1 MPTNLEI
8 KARIPSIQYAINIA
22 EKLPA
27 SFSTELN
34 QTDTYFVVPKGRLKL
49 REINNS
55 QCELIYYTRTE
66 TSNERLSDFEIS
78 TVTDSINLK
87 SILKMAYGVSAAVQK
102 KRLLYLYGTTRIHI
116 DNIDS
121 LGAFIEFE
129 VPVETDHQKAH
140 NIMQFLISK
149 FQIQDDSFIKES
161 YMDLI
166 LDKGT

>member
-8 KARIPSIQYAINIA
+8 KARIQSVQYAINIA
-22 EKLPA
+22 ETLPA
-27 SFSTELN
+27 NFVNELN
-34 QTDTYFVVPKGRLKL
+34 QTDTYFIAPKGRLKL
-49 REINNS
+49 REINGA
-55 QCELIYYTRTE
+55 CYELIYYNRTE

-78 TVTDSINLK
+78 TVADPINLK
-87 SILKMAYGVSAAVQK
+87 SILKMAYGISAVVQK

-116 DNIDS
+116 DYIDN

-129 VPVETDHQKAH
+129 VPVGTDHQKTH

-149 FQIQDDSFIKES
+149 FQIQDNSFIKES
-161 YMDLI
+161 YMDLL